1 LQLFDAHMHYSDTHG
16 PAFDAVR
23 ERHGV
28 GACTL
33 ACIPQMGVCSTVPD
47 ALYYKA
53 VHPEGTVYVM
63 GGLERSAWFLHEGD
77 AAALGEDLVAQ
88 AGALLAAG
96 CDGIK
101 LLEGKPDI
109 RRNFPIPDFDTPAW
123 EPFWRWAEEQRVP
136 ILWHVNDPE
145 EFWDASRINPYAKS
159 EGWFYGPETINNEEQ
174 YRQVFAVLACHP
186 GLRLQLAH
194 LFFFSAQLPRLSAL
208 LRRYPEV
215 RVDLTPGIELYTN
228 LAGDIPAAR
237 AFFEEFGTR
246 ILYGSDIGSR
256 ASIAQPPRPLD
267 SSESAAR
274 VDVIRTFLETPENE
288 PYTLLPDGRYLFRI
302 APTPMR
308 GLGLPSEALEQ
319 VYGGNARMFLGRARP
334 VDAAKAASLARWF
347 GLLCVKCVG
356 LGGQIYGNP
365 GDPMWLQVDA
375 EKRISF
381 ENPMRA
387 AEADTRLVR
396 DTLFTANLR
405 GIQVETVCVFT
416 NKKATLALPRGT
428 GHYTLKDFKAL
439 LGKSKYEQD
448 KGVDIPQTVD
458 AVKKWVVEG

>member
-1 LQLFDAHMHYSDTHG
+1 M
-16 PAFDAVR
+16 
-23 ERHGV
+23 
-28 GACTL
+28 
-33 ACIPQMGVCSTVPD
+33 
-47 ALYYKA
+47 
-53 VHPEGTVYVM
+53 M

-159 EGWFYGPETINNEEQ
+159 EGWFYGPETINNEGAVPSGVCGAGMPPGPEAPAGAP
-174 YRQVFAVLACHP
+174 VFL
-186 GLRLQLAH
+186 
-194 LFFFSAQLPRLSAL
+194 FSAQLPRLSAL

-256 ASIAQPPRPLD
+256 ASIAQPPPSRWT
-267 SSESAAR
+267 AAER
-274 VDVIRTFLETPENE
+274 RAG
-288 PYTLLPDGRYLFRI
+288 GRD
-302 APTPMR
+302 PHV
-308 GLGLPSEALEQ
+308 S
-319 VYGGNARMFLGRARP
+319 GNAG
-334 VDAAKAASLARWF
+334 
-347 GLLCVKCVG
+347 
-356 LGGQIYGNP
+356 
-365 GDPMWLQVDA
+365 
-375 EKRISF
+375 E
-381 ENPMRA
+381 
-387 AEADTRLVR
+387 
-396 DTLFTANLR
+396 
-405 GIQVETVCVFT
+405 
-416 NKKATLALPRGT
+416 
-428 GHYTLKDFKAL
+428 
-439 LGKSKYEQD
+439 
-448 KGVDIPQTVD
+448 
-458 AVKKWVVEG
+458 

>member
-1 LQLFDAHMHYSDTHG
+1 MQLFDAHMHYSDTHG

-159 EGWFYGPETINNEEQ
+159 EGWFYGPETINNEE
-174 YRQVFAVLACHP
+174 YRQVFAVLA
-186 GLRLQLAH
+186 
-194 LFFFSAQLPRLSAL
+194 
-208 LRRYPEV
+208 
-215 RVDLTPGIELYTN
+215 
-228 LAGDIPAAR
+228 
-237 AFFEEFGTR
+237 
-246 ILYGSDIGSR
+246 
-256 ASIAQPPRPLD
+256 
-267 SSESAAR
+267 
-274 VDVIRTFLETPENE
+274 
-288 PYTLLPDGRYLFRI
+288 
-302 APTPMR
+302 
-308 GLGLPSEALEQ
+308 
-319 VYGGNARMFLGRARP
+319 
-334 VDAAKAASLARWF
+334 
-347 GLLCVKCVG
+347 
-356 LGGQIYGNP
+356 
-365 GDPMWLQVDA
+365 
-375 EKRISF
+375 
-381 ENPMRA
+381 
-387 AEADTRLVR
+387 
-396 DTLFTANLR
+396 
-405 GIQVETVCVFT
+405 
-416 NKKATLALPRGT
+416 
-428 GHYTLKDFKAL
+428 
-439 LGKSKYEQD
+439 
-448 KGVDIPQTVD
+448 
-458 AVKKWVVEG
+458 

>member
-1 LQLFDAHMHYSDTHG
+1 MWYNNLKPAAYAAARISCADALSRMGLRALNHAKPQQARFCWGRFAAEIFDLPGGIPLQLFDAHMHYSDTHG

-308 GLGLPSEALEQ
+308 GLGLSSEALEQ

-334 VDAAKAASLARWF
+334 VDAAKAASLAHSFAAGVEALHARELF
-347 GLLCVKCVG
+347 LAADAAPLRQKAV
-356 LGGQIYGNP
+356 Q
-365 GDPMWLQVDA
+365 LQALA
-375 EKRISF
+375 E
-381 ENPMRA
+381 
-387 AEADTRLVR
+387 
-396 DTLFTANLR
+396 
-405 GIQVETVCVFT
+405 
-416 NKKATLALPRGT
+416 
-428 GHYTLKDFKAL
+428 
-439 LGKSKYEQD
+439 
-448 KGVDIPQTVD
+448 
-458 AVKKWVVEG
+458 

>member
-1 LQLFDAHMHYSDTHG
+1 MQLFDAHMHYSDTHG

-96 CDGIK
+96 CNGIK

-256 ASIAQPPRPLD
+256 AHR
-267 SSESAAR
+267 AAAPAAGQQR
-274 VDVIRTFLETPENE
+274 ERRAG
-288 PYTLLPDGRYLFRI
+288 GRD
-302 APTPMR
+302 PHV
-308 GLGLPSEALEQ
+308 S
-319 VYGGNARMFLGRARP
+319 GNAG
-334 VDAAKAASLARWF
+334 
-347 GLLCVKCVG
+347 
-356 LGGQIYGNP
+356 
-365 GDPMWLQVDA
+365 
-375 EKRISF
+375 E
-381 ENPMRA
+381 
-387 AEADTRLVR
+387 
-396 DTLFTANLR
+396 
-405 GIQVETVCVFT
+405 
-416 NKKATLALPRGT
+416 
-428 GHYTLKDFKAL
+428 
-439 LGKSKYEQD
+439 
-448 KGVDIPQTVD
+448 
-458 AVKKWVVEG
+458 

>member
-1 LQLFDAHMHYSDTHG
+1 MQLFDAHMHYSDTHG

-159 EGWFYGPETINNEEQ
+159 EGWFYGPETIKGAFTMPNRPICAEDALLSETPMPPEQ
-174 YRQVFAVLACHP
+174 ILRYLDRIGLRDAVPPPPTLETLRRLQSAHLLYVPYENLDLLRGAITSLEHGALFEKIVEKRRGGLCFELNGLFCWLLCSLGYQVTSYAGRFIYPSEAGIQMRRHRVLVVTLEGKRYLTETGMNSEGPRAPLVLAESEAQWDGVTEYRFSRDAFWGWVLWKRSP
-186 GLRLQLAH
+186 GGAW
-194 LFFFSAQLPRLSAL
+194 
-208 LRRYPEV
+208 RR
-215 RVDLTPGIELYTN
+215 
-228 LAGDIPAAR
+228 
-237 AFFEEFGTR
+237 
-246 ILYGSDIGSR
+246 LYGFTEEPQLDIDFIMPSLFCDVHPMSPFNKTVR
-256 ASIAQPPRPLD
+256 ASI
-267 SSESAAR
+267 
-274 VDVIRTFLETPENE
+274 F
-288 PYTLLPDGRYLFRI
+288 LPDAHLSLRDSKLTWYRKGAVARSRSV
-302 APTPMR
+302 APGAETAQVLWDVF
-308 GLGLPSEALEQ
+308 GL
-319 VYGGNARMFLGRARP
+319 RAP
-334 VDAAKAASLARWF
+334 EDAAL
-347 GLLCVKCVG
+347 
-356 LGGQIYGNP
+356 
-365 GDPMWLQVDA
+365 
-375 EKRISF
+375 
-381 ENPMRA
+381 
-387 AEADTRLVR
+387 
-396 DTLFTANLR
+396 
-405 GIQVETVCVFT
+405 
-416 NKKATLALPRGT
+416 
-428 GHYTLKDFKAL
+428 
-439 LGKSKYEQD
+439 
-448 KGVDIPQTVD
+448 
-458 AVKKWVVEG
+458 

>member
-1 LQLFDAHMHYSDTHG
+1 MQLFDAHMHYSDTHG

-194 LFFFSAQLPRLSAL
+194 LFFFSAQ
-208 LRRYPEV
+208 
-215 RVDLTPGIELYTN
+215 
-228 LAGDIPAAR
+228 
-237 AFFEEFGTR
+237 
-246 ILYGSDIGSR
+246 
-256 ASIAQPPRPLD
+256 PPRPLD

-334 VDAAKAASLARWF
+334 VDAAKAASLAHSFAAGVEALHARELF
-347 GLLCVKCVG
+347 LAADAAPLRQKAV
-356 LGGQIYGNP
+356 Q
-365 GDPMWLQVDA
+365 LQALA
-375 EKRISF
+375 E
-381 ENPMRA
+381 
-387 AEADTRLVR
+387 
-396 DTLFTANLR
+396 
-405 GIQVETVCVFT
+405 
-416 NKKATLALPRGT
+416 
-428 GHYTLKDFKAL
+428 
-439 LGKSKYEQD
+439 
-448 KGVDIPQTVD
+448 
-458 AVKKWVVEG
+458 

>member
-1 LQLFDAHMHYSDTHG
+1 MQLFDAHMHYSDTHG

-33 ACIPQMGVCSTVPD
+33 AFIPQMGVCSTVPD

-308 GLGLPSEALEQ
+308 GLGLSSEALEQ

-334 VDAAKAASLARWF
+334 VDAAKAASLAHSFAAGVEALHARELF
-347 GLLCVKCVG
+347 LAADAAPLRQKAV
-356 LGGQIYGNP
+356 Q
-365 GDPMWLQVDA
+365 LQALA
-375 EKRISF
+375 E
-381 ENPMRA
+381 
-387 AEADTRLVR
+387 
-396 DTLFTANLR
+396 
-405 GIQVETVCVFT
+405 
-416 NKKATLALPRGT
+416 
-428 GHYTLKDFKAL
+428 
-439 LGKSKYEQD
+439 
-448 KGVDIPQTVD
+448 
-458 AVKKWVVEG
+458 